1 LPDLPS
7 HSRLLWNSGS
17 AGQAGCLSYTDAAI
31 LQHQPLCC
39 HFRTACLFAY
49 AFLLC
54 PAAGRRVRITPVQ
67 SKGNARCR
75 RGNKTKIDSWRSVL
89 SDHGRDADGGRYD
102 PAFLD
107 RIREDKAV
115 TVGQL
120 LRELVLPHIVLLAG
134 LGLLTAAFVLYARR
148 AIIHRRQQHG
158 EP

>member
-1 LPDLPS
+1 VETKRKSIHGGLSCLITGGTLTVVGTI
-7 HSRLLWNSGS
+7 RL
-17 AGQAGCLSYTDAAI
+17 
-31 LQHQPLCC
+31 
-39 HFRTACLFAY
+39 F
-49 AFLLC
+49 
-54 PAAGRRVRITPVQ
+54 
-67 SKGNARCR
+67 
-75 RGNKTKIDSWRSVL
+75 
-89 SDHGRDADGGRYD
+89 
-102 PAFLD
+102 AFLD